1 MGTAVARGV
10 GERERGGSEGGR
22 GREKKE
28 NQKKGQRE
36 RSLREEKQ
44 RREQAGEE
52 RRERGRDEK
61 KLTRKQFEII
71 SCSHCFQTSSSFQ
84 VHTPFLPQY
93 RVWHTLASWTAS
105 GFDLPLLDAE
115 KSSENAALREENA
128 ALKRELDGGDG
139 DGSAKKKAVKSAK
152 VDQVED
158 VTRGDTLPW
167 CKASSN

>member
-1 MGTAVARGV
+1 MQPLFSN
-10 GERERGGSEGGR
+10 E
-22 GREKKE
+22 
-28 NQKKGQRE
+28 
-36 RSLREEKQ
+36 LI
-44 RREQAGEE
+44 
-52 RRERGRDEK
+52 
-61 KLTRKQFEII
+61 L
-71 SCSHCFQTSSSFQ
+71 SSSYSIL
-84 VHTPFLPQY
+84 TA
-93 RVWHTLASWTAS
+93 VWHTLASWTASGLELSS